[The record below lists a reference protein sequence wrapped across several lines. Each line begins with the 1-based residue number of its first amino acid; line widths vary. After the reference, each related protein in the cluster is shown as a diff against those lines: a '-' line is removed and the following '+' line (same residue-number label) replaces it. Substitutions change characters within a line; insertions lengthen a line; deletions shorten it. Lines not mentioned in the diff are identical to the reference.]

1 MSEKKIYENGLRFEC
16 QQCSACCR
24 HDPGYVFLTKS
35 DLSMLVKETGLEE
48 SDFLSKYCV
57 TVDLGGFK
65 RISLIEK
72 SNYDCIFW
80 EKGGCSIYNARPVQC
95 RTFPF
100 WISNLEDQEDWDRT
114 ASDCPGIGKGD
125 LISKEEIEKRIAER
139 QKEPMLTV

>member
-1 MSEKKIYENGLRFEC
+1 MSEKKFYDDGLRFEC
-16 QQCSACCR
+16 QKCSACCR
-24 HDPGYVFLTKS
+24 HDPGYVFLTKT
-35 DLSMLVKETGLEE
+35 DLDLLVEGTGLNEA
-48 SDFLSKYCV
+48 DFLNKYCV

-80 EKGGCSIYNARPVQC
+80 EEGGCTVYNSRPVQC

-100 WISNLEDQEDWDRT
+100 WISSLEDKADWD
-114 ASDCPGIGKGD
+114 ALAADCPGIGKGE
-125 LISKEEIEKRIAER
+125 IIFKEEIEKKIEER